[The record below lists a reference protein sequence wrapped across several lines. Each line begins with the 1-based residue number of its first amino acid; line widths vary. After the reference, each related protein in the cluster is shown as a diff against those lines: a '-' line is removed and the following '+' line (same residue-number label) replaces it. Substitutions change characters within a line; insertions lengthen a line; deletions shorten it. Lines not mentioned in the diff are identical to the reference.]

1 MDVIGCMCE
10 KCDCNNTSLMVTMK
24 PESLKILEGEI
35 NYKLGRIDFFNKEL
49 REWKKQK
56 DDLYDRAQRRLA
68 KLIDETL
75 NLLQIMN
82 LEEPEKFKEW
92 ESIFETLQRERK
104 S

>member
-1 MDVIGCMCE
+1 
-10 KCDCNNTSLMVTMK
+10 MK
-24 PESLKILEGEI
+24 SESLKILEGEI

-49 REWKKQK
+49 REWKKQN

-68 KLIDETL
+68 KLIDEPL

-92 ESIFETLQRERK
+92 ESIFEKLHREKNSNTLL

>member
-1 MDVIGCMCE
+1 
-10 KCDCNNTSLMVTMK
+10 MK
-24 PESLKILEGEI
+24 PESLKILVGEI

-49 REWKKQK
+49 KEWKKQK

-82 LEEPEKFKEW
+82 LEEPGKFKEEW
-92 ESIFETLQRERK
+92 ESTFEKLQKEGK
-104 S
+104 L